1 VDAMVAAATAADV
14 DRRIINVG
22 TGHDTNINDLA
33 ALVAKIGGWKVEVI
47 HSPAESGGVS
57 RLCADV
63 TIARKLLNYEPQ
75 VNLEQ
80 GLRLTLERDP
90 RFQR

>member
-1 VDAMVAAATAADV
+1 M
-14 DRRIINVG
+14 
-22 TGHDTNINDLA
+22 L
-33 ALVAKIGGWKVEVI
+33 

-57 RLCADV
+57 HLCAD
-63 TIARKLLNYEPQ
+63 IALAHRLLTYEPR
-75 VNLEQ
+75 VDLAQ